1 MDVDDCNGQS
11 NISGWANFITDLF
24 SVDSISKILYFIVDK
39 KILIIFLFAASG
51 DSSMEREFSGGLGGP
66 TVSTPN
72 SKETSP
78 SRSLSGQY
86 EHSHYQYQFF
96 LRLETYHSVHSYFV
110 ICTASMPL

>member
-11 NISGWANFITDLF
+11 NISGSADFITDIYIYLYLYIF
-24 SVDSISKILYFIVDK
+24 SVHSTY
-39 KILIIFLFAASG
+39 IFFLSFAASG

-86 EHSHYQYQFF
+86 ECSNFQ
-96 LRLETYHSVHSYFV
+96 
-110 ICTASMPL
+110 